1 MNSPYSRRAL
11 LGAAG
16 GTARLMAYALLAIT
30 LMALDFR
37 GRYVDR
43 IRSLAG
49 QLVEPLVL
57 LVDLPFQGAE
67 RFEEFWSRRGELVDR
82 VRLLE
87 REAVE
92 REAALGELADLA
104 IENRTLRALLDAGRR
119 IERAY
124 LAAELV
130 NIDLDPFAHRILVKR
145 GRADGVVA
153 GMPVVDDRGV
163 LGQVEDV
170 FATTARVILL
180 TDPDHALPVQALPAG
195 ERTIAYGTGRVD
207 RMRLNDLPMNT
218 ELEVGDLVVTSGL
231 GGRFPAGLP
240 VGRVVELERPSGEPF
255 ARADVEPLSA
265 MDRNRLVL
273 ILDAEPAPS
282 ALDESD
288 PDMPDADPA
297 GERPSPDSAGAAA
310 GDGLDAPAAD
320 AAPPDEDGANRA
332 DAADGAGD
340 DEDNGDGGGA

>member
-30 LMALDFR
+30 LMALDYR

-43 IRSLAG
+43 VRSLAG

-57 LVDLPFQGAE
+57 LVDLPFRGAE

-82 VRLLE
+82 VRTLE

-92 REAALGELADLA
+92 RQAALGELADLA
-104 IENRTLRALLDAGRR
+104 IENRTLRSLLDAGRR
-119 IERAY
+119 IDREY

-130 NIDLDPFAHRILVKR
+130 SIDLDPFAHRILVKR
-145 GRADGVVA
+145 GRGDGVAV
-153 GMPVVDDRGV
+153 GMPVIDDRGV

-170 FATTARVILL
+170 FAATARVILL
-180 TDPDHALPVQALPAG
+180 TDPDHALPVQALPSG
-195 ERTIAYGTGRVD
+195 ERTIAYGTGQVD

-218 ELEVGDLVVTSGL
+218 ELEIGDLVVTSGL

-240 VGRVVELERPSGEPF
+240 VGRVVELDRPSGEPF
-255 ARADVEPLSA
+255 ARAGVEPLSA

-282 ALDESD
+282 AVDANAAGVPDPGADGERPASD
-288 PDMPDADPA
+288 PDGTTPDEVSATPDAGAAEVDDRAGGGSGNGDPA
-297 GERPSPDSAGAAA
+297 GDV
-310 GDGLDAPAAD
+310 
-320 AAPPDEDGANRA
+320 
-332 DAADGAGD
+332 
-340 DEDNGDGGGA
+340 DGGGP

>member
-1 MNSPYSRRAL
+1 
-11 LGAAG
+11 
-16 GTARLMAYALLAIT
+16 MAYALLAIT

-43 IRSLAG
+43 VRSMAG

-67 RFEEFWSRRGELVDR
+67 RFEDFWSRRGELVDR
-82 VRLLE
+82 VRNLE

-104 IENRTLRALLDAGRR
+104 VENRTLRALLDAGRR
-119 IERAY
+119 IDRTY

-145 GRADGVVA
+145 GRADGVAV
-153 GMPVVDDRGV
+153 GMPVIDDRGV

-170 FATTARVILL
+170 FAATARVILL

-218 ELEVGDLVVTSGL
+218 ALEVGDLVVTSGL

-240 VGRVVELERPSGEPF
+240 VGRVVVLERPSGEPF

-273 ILDAEPAPS
+273 ILEAEPGPS
-282 ALDESD
+282 AVEPASSVVPDETALTADGSGEIEAADDSATGSTNDGDDAATDNGGDALTDGSAADDENAADPDEVGGDSD
-288 PDMPDADPA
+288 PR
-297 GERPSPDSAGAAA
+297 E
-310 GDGLDAPAAD
+310 
-320 AAPPDEDGANRA
+320 
-332 DAADGAGD
+332 
-340 DEDNGDGGGA
+340 GGA